1 MLLPRHSNRAA
12 DALKRP
18 PSGGA
23 AEIST
28 MLSGPES
35 NNLALLLLEACRI
48 DYVHEG
54 TGDAR
59 LVSCAGIFVDTN
71 GMARHG

>member
-1 MLLPRHSNRAA
+1 LLLPRHSNRAA

-48 DYVHEG
+48 DYVQ
-54 TGDAR
+54 
-59 LVSCAGIFVDTN
+59 N
-71 GMARHG
+71 